1 MRTVLVFPPK
11 ASPTYMPLGVASLV
25 AYLKKECPECPLR
38 VLDINLD
45 TWRRLAEED
54 PDGAAMLGF
63 FNGAHGRFFDPGDY
77 AAHART
83 WNRIRIK
90 MTRLSA
96 EAIRYLDQGTADS
109 LFTTFLDRQVQDIMA
124 MDPELVGFSLA
135 FLDQVPFA
143 LALAGK
149 IHGLTRPRKLRII
162 FGGAAMSAL
171 KVQELLPACPGVDGV
186 LAGEGETGL
195 AALCSGRDS
204 ENVPGLVFRQHGG
217 IRKNPNPVTLSL
229 KSLPPPDFSAF
240 RIHDYFNPQ
249 PVFPVLYSRGCD
261 WRKCRFCVHNASF
274 AGYRAKGV
282 QAFVRE
288 LADYR
293 TRFGV
298 SHFYSADQYIRAVDL
313 ERIADALLDMNL
325 NIKLHV
331 LGRPL
336 DDWTPSRAEKLARAG
351 CTWIGWG
358 VESGSPRLLDLINKG
373 TNVDTI
379 KAALRNTHQ
388 AGISNLAMMIFGL
401 PTGTDRDLRCTFR
414 FMEDVYDL
422 VGGFSTSAFVL
433 WAQSHFGRNAARYGL
448 HVTGNR
454 LLLKA
459 AGVPIHSHRLDFK
472 EVTPA
477 GEFIDP
483 RGPVELAAWDD
494 RKTWLGDRSFLE
506 NLPCE
511 HYFLY
516 VSRKQAGFNP
526 IHEGMKAG

>member
-1 MRTVLVFPPK
+1 MALVFPPK

-25 AYLKKECPECPLR
+25 AYLKKECPECSPR

-45 TWRRLAEED
+45 TWRWLAEED
-54 PDGAAMLGF
+54 PDGVAMLGF
-63 FNGAHGRFFDPGDY
+63 FNGTHGRFFDPADY

-83 WNRIRIK
+83 WNRIRAR

-96 EAIRYLDQGTADS
+96 EAIRYVDQGTAAV

-124 MDPELVGFSLA
+124 TDPELVGFSMA

-149 IHGLTRPRKLRII
+149 IHDMSRSRKPGII
-162 FGGAAMSAL
+162 FGGAAMNAL
-171 KVQELLPACPGVDGV
+171 KVQELLIACPYVAGVV
-186 LAGEGETGL
+186 TGEGESGL
-195 AALCSGRDS
+195 AELCSGR
-204 ENVPGLVFRQHGG
+204 EPEEIPGLVFRQHGG

-229 KSLPPPDFSAF
+229 KGLPAPDFSEF
-240 RIHDYFNPQ
+240 RVHDYFNPQ
-249 PVFPVLYSRGCD
+249 PVIPVLYSRGCD

-274 AGYRAKGV
+274 AGYRAKGAA
-282 QAFVRE
+282 AFVLE
-288 LADYR
+288 LAAYQAR
-293 TRFGV
+293 HGV

-313 ERIADALLDMNL
+313 ERIADVILDMKL

-401 PTGTDRDLRCTFR
+401 PTGTDQDLRCTFR
-414 FMEDVYDL
+414 FMEDVYGL

-433 WAQSHFGRNAARYGL
+433 WAQAHFGRNAAKYGL

-459 AGVPIHSHRLDFK
+459 GGVPVHSHRLDFK
-472 EVTPA
+472 EISPA
-477 GEFIDP
+477 GELIDP

-494 RKTWLGDRSFLE
+494 RKAWLGDRSFLE

-516 VSRKQAGFNP
+516 VSRKQAGGFKP
-526 IHEGMKAG
+526 IHPGKQAA